1 MMGRDVALLQKFLS
15 HLRVER
21 GLSKSTEATY
31 RYQLQGYLRAL
42 VARGIQLAQV
52 TKDAILEFLADRKK
66 DGLKASSLFTLTLAI
81 RQFHRFLFSEEF
93 LPADPTVTL
102 KLPKF
107 NQKIPEP
114 LSVTAMETLLR
125 LPCSD
130 KFTLVR
136 TAAAIECAYNLGL
149 RVSELVHLKLGDL
162 NLDEEWV
169 RIRRGKGG
177 RERILPL
184 GPKVVERLRHYLEVR
199 ANRFPKATDDLF
211 LSARGKPLSRTTFWW
226 LLKLWAKRSGVN
238 GRVAPH
244 QLRHSFC
251 SHMLAGGASLKG
263 IQSIAGHCR
272 LSSTE
277 RYLHLDL
284 DFLRESLKNHPRFG
298 K

>member
-1 MMGRDVALLQKFLS
+1 MNGDTALLQKFLS

-31 RYQLQGYLRAL
+31 RYQLEGYLRGL
-42 VARGIQLAQV
+42 VAQGIQLALV
-52 TKDAILEFLADRKK
+52 TKDIILEFLSDRKK
-66 DGLKASSLFTLTLAI
+66 GGLKPSSLFSLTLAI
-81 RQFHRFLFSEEF
+81 RQLHRFLFTEGLLSV
-93 LPADPTVTL
+93 DPTATL

-107 NQKIPEP
+107 DQKIPEP

-125 LPCSD
+125 PPSSD

-136 TAAAIECAYNLGL
+136 TAAAIECAYDLGL
-149 RVSELVHLKLGDL
+149 RASELVHLKLGDL
-162 NLDEEWV
+162 NLDEGWM

-184 GPKVVERLRHYLEVR
+184 GPKLVERLRHYLEAR
-199 ANRFPKATDDLF
+199 AKRFPKTTDNLF

-226 LLKLWAKRSGVN
+226 LLKQWAKRSGVR

-263 IQSIAGHCR
+263 IQNLAGHRR